1 MEQIPQPRA
10 KSNPSSKN
18 KYGLGF
24 GMAQRELKCNVLL
37 RGFVSLPLFL
47 FRAFIFNRRMR
58 KLAGFLCLIAAS
70 CFLSAQAPTDKL
82 LQEAQQAPT
91 LEKNLRALTDE
102 IGGRVPGTPAMDRA
116 VQWGMDAFKAAGGE
130 NVHTEPAPLA
140 ATWTEGNTQVDV
152 VSPAKFHVRAV
163 SLTWTA
169 ASASPPEGLPVVD
182 IGAGSADD
190 FKKAGSLKGSIA
202 LVHSNVMKTLDDLFE
217 EYFKQL
223 DLIAAAKKAGATA
236 VAFISTREHDLLY
249 RHIGSFDDRTS
260 SYPQMLLA
268 REDGER
274 IGRLLAGGA
283 KVRMKYSI
291 PNHVGGAITAHNVIA
306 EIRGREKPN
315 EFVVIGAHLDSWEL
329 GTGALDNGCNAALVI
344 EALRAIKA
352 SGLQPRRTIRFAL
365 FTGEEQTSIGSWW
378 YTRNHQKELDNT
390 VAMLTWDEGTGK
402 TTGFSLGGRKDI
414 SAAVSRLLE
423 PIKDMG
429 ANTLTPDAFVGSDH
443 IDFLLEG
450 VPTLIANQE
459 EANYLINYHAES
471 DTYDKVDIPQLRKH
485 VAIAAYL
492 TYAIADAAE
501 RLGPRQSRAE
511 IEALIQETHLDTQM
525 KAFAMWDDWAA
536 GKRGRFK

>member
-1 MEQIPQPRA
+1 MRKIA
-10 KSNPSSKN
+10 
-18 KYGLGF
+18 
-24 GMAQRELKCNVLL
+24 AIVLL
-37 RGFVSLPLFL
+37 LAVS
-47 FRAFIFNRRMR
+47 
-58 KLAGFLCLIAAS
+58 S
-70 CFLSAQAPTDKL
+70 YLSAQNSNDRL
-82 LQEAQQAPT
+82 LQEAQSAPT
-91 LEKNLRALTDE
+91 LEKNLRVLTDE

-116 VQWGMDAFKAAGGE
+116 VQWGVDAFEAAGGE
-130 NVHTEPAPLA
+130 HVHTEPAQLA
-140 ATWTEGNTQVDV
+140 ASWREGNTQVEV
-152 VSPAKFHVRAV
+152 ISPVAFHVRAV

-169 ASASPPEGLPVVD
+169 ASASPAEGLPVVD
-182 IGAGSADD
+182 AGMGSADD
-190 FKKAGSLKGSIA
+190 FKKAGSLKDSIA
-202 LVHSNVMKTLDDLFE
+202 LVHSNTMKTLDDLFD
-217 EYFKQL
+217 EYLKQL

-249 RHIGSFDDRTS
+249 RHIGSFDDHIS
-260 SYPQMLLA
+260 NYPQMLLA

-274 IGRLLAGGA
+274 IGRLLSGGA

-291 PNHVGGAITAHNVIA
+291 PNHVGGPITAHNVVA

-315 EFVVIGAHLDSWEL
+315 EFVVIGAHLDSWDL

-344 EALRAIKA
+344 EVLRAIKA

-378 YTRNHQKELDNT
+378 YTRTHQKELDNT

-414 SAAVSRLLE
+414 SAAVARLLE

-450 VPTLIANQE
+450 VPTLIANQD

-492 TYAIADAAE
+492 TFAIADAQE
-501 RLGPRQSRAE
+501 RIGSRQTRAE
-511 IEALIQETHLDTQM
+511 IDALMQETHLDTQM
-525 KAFAMWDDWAA
+525 KGFGMWDAWAA
-536 GKRGRFK
+536 GKRGRAK